1 MSLTFC
7 LYRNKYV
14 NKKFS
19 RGNYKPLKLIIF
31 SDKVKLKEVFTE
43 FTRAVF
49 RISPL
54 YFLYLDVMSLFG
66 T

>member
-1 MSLTFC
+1 M
-7 LYRNKYV
+7 

-19 RGNYKPLKLIIF
+19 KGNYKSLKLIIF
-31 SDKVKLKEVFTE
+31 SDKVKLEEVFTE

-54 YFLYLDVMSLFG
+54 YFIYLDIMSLFG
-66 T
+66 A